1 MTIYSIVHTRCA
13 QLIVDLN
20 VTNKK
25 VIVIGGG
32 TEGLRKVHGLLD
44 QGCEITMITNRLNKE
59 LKKLSDDGKLRL
71 IKRRINNASILN
83 EFSNIFLILAA
94 TDDKELNR
102 KLVEKGRSIGSFV
115 YAADDPIISDFS
127 YTSLVNIEG
136 LIQVAIS
143 TSGKS
148 PIMARK
154 IRIKVEKMLRKI
166 INESDISNIILQEYA
181 RKMAKLKIDT
191 VRERK
196 EFLYSLIKDKN
207 IQYLL
212 RSHKLDQAKMTALH
226 RLKNW
231 EKMSKICIQ

>member
-1 MTIYSIVHTRCA
+1 
-13 QLIVDLN
+13 LIVDLN

-25 VIVIGGG
+25 AIVIGGG
-32 TEGLRKVHGLLD
+32 IEGLRKVHGLID
-44 QGCEITMITNRLNKE
+44 QGCEITLITNRLNKDI
-59 LKKLSDDGKLRL
+59 KKLSDDGKLRL
-71 IKRRINNASILN
+71 IKRRINDASILN
-83 EFSNIFLILAA
+83 EFSDIFLILAA
-94 TDDKELNR
+94 TDNKELNR
-102 KLVEKGRSIGSFV
+102 KLVERGRSIGSFV

-127 YTSLVNIEG
+127 YTSLVNIDG

-154 IRIKVEKMLRKI
+154 IRMKVEKMVHKI

-181 RKMAKLKIDT
+181 RKMAKQEIVT

-212 RSHKLDQAKMTALH
+212 RSNKLDQAKMIALQM
-226 RLKNW
+226 LKNW
-231 EKMSKICIQ
+231 EK

>member
-1 MTIYSIVHTRCA
+1 M
-13 QLIVDLN
+13 IVDLN

-25 VIVIGGG
+25 ALVIGGG

-44 QGCEITMITNRLNKE
+44 QKCEIIVVTSRINKE
-59 LKKLSDDGKLRL
+59 LKKMSDDQKLRL
-71 IKRRINNASILN
+71 IKKTINDVSILN

-94 TDDKELNR
+94 TENKELNR
-102 KLVEKGRSIGSFV
+102 KLVEKGRSIGAFV
-115 YAADDPIISDFS
+115 YAADDPNISDFS

-136 LIQVAIS
+136 IIQVAIS

-154 IRIKVEKMLRKI
+154 IRMKLERMLHRI
-166 INESDISNIILQEYA
+166 INDSDISNIILQDYA
-181 RKMAKLKIDT
+181 RNMAKQEIDT
-191 VRERK
+191 VEERK

-212 RSHKLDQAKMTALH
+212 RSSKLDEAKMTTLH
-226 RLKNW
+226 ILKNW
-231 EKMSKICIQ
+231 KKVNKP

>member
-1 MTIYSIVHTRCA
+1 M
-13 QLIVDLN
+13 IVDLN
-20 VTNKK
+20 LTNKK
-25 VIVIGGG
+25 AIVIGGG

-44 QGCEITMITNRLNKE
+44 QGCEITMITNRLNKDI
-59 LKKLSDDGKLRL
+59 KKLSDDGKLRL
-71 IKRRINNASILN
+71 IKRRIKNASILN
-83 EFSNIFLILAA
+83 EFSDIFLILAA
-94 TDDKELNR
+94 TDNKELNK
-102 KLVEKGRSIGSFV
+102 KLVERGRSIGSFV

-154 IRIKVEKMLRKI
+154 IRMKVEKMVRKI
-166 INESDISNIILQEYA
+166 INESDTSNIILQEYA
-181 RKMAKLKIDT
+181 RKIAKREIVT

-212 RSHKLDQAKMTALH
+212 RSNKLDQAKMIALNM
-226 RLKNW
+226 LKNW
-231 EKMSKICIQ
+231 EK

>member
-1 MTIYSIVHTRCA
+1 MSIYSIVHTRCA

-20 VTNKK
+20 LTNKK
-25 VIVIGGG
+25 AIVIGGG

-44 QGCEITMITNRLNKE
+44 QGCEITMITNRLNKDI
-59 LKKLSDDGKLRL
+59 KKLSDDGKLRL
-71 IKRRINNASILN
+71 IKRRIENASILN
-83 EFSNIFLILAA
+83 EFSDIFLILAA
-94 TDDKELNR
+94 TDNKELNR
-102 KLVEKGRSIGSFV
+102 KLVERGRSIGSFV

-154 IRIKVEKMLRKI
+154 IRMKVEKMVRKI
-166 INESDISNIILQEYA
+166 INESDTSNIILQEYA
-181 RKMAKLKIDT
+181 RKIAKREIVT

-212 RSHKLDQAKMTALH
+212 RSNKLDQAKMIALNM
-226 RLKNW
+226 LKNW
-231 EKMSKICIQ
+231 EK

>member
-1 MTIYSIVHTRCA
+1 M
-13 QLIVDLN
+13 IVDLN
-20 VTNKK
+20 LTNKK
-25 VIVIGGG
+25 AIVIGGG

-44 QGCEITMITNRLNKE
+44 QGCEITMITNRLNKDI
-59 LKKLSDDGKLRL
+59 KKLSDDGKLRL
-71 IKRRINNASILN
+71 IKRRIKNASILN
-83 EFSNIFLILAA
+83 EFSDIFLILAA
-94 TDDKELNR
+94 TDNKELNR
-102 KLVEKGRSIGSFV
+102 KLVERGRSIGSFV

-154 IRIKVEKMLRKI
+154 IRMKVEKMVRKI
-166 INESDISNIILQEYA
+166 INESDTSNIILQEYA
-181 RKMAKLKIDT
+181 RKIAKREIVT

-212 RSHKLDQAKMTALH
+212 RSNKLDQAKMIALNM
-226 RLKNW
+226 LKNW
-231 EKMSKICIQ
+231 EK